1 MRLYFMTV
9 QFSWEAFSLHIH
21 VSIDTHTN
29 SMCRVSTCTCTC
41 TLPPSVSLDL
51 YLPPSYPSQARP
63 KIHRHYTI
71 TNSLFN
77 LPREIR
83 SNLTLLLPPPLPTN
97 NLTSHL
103 PLKSDNQTSDHPAPH
118 AINSMTLSHLFH
130 TGGPSWK
137 PGSFCKDFLERRYH
151 TSVKVCKK
159 TAERDTQISCF
170 WNPLNAHAATCDI
183 DDVMVRP
190 QKLWNAMKDVQHSFP
205 HSGAI
210 SLLNNDRTTCEQPT
224 ISKYVCK

>member
-1 MRLYFMTV
+1 MESAPDHFKPLLVSRT
-9 QFSWEAFSLHIH
+9 AIH
-21 VSIDTHTN
+21 DCAV
-29 SMCRVSTCTCTC
+29 
-41 TLPPSVSLDL
+41 PFSVSLDL

-63 KIHRHYTI
+63 RIRRHYTI
-71 TNSLFN
+71 TNSVFN

-83 SNLTLLLPPPLPTN
+83 SNLSLHLHLPPLPTN

-183 DDVMVRP
+183 DDVMMRP
-190 QKLWNAMKDVQHSFP
+190 QKLWNAIKDVQHSFP

-210 SLLNNDRTTCEQPT
+210 SLLKNDKSTCEQPT
-224 ISKYVCK
+224 ISKYVCM